1 MLKPTN
7 ERITHGIA
15 PDPTNKDMQINL
27 TFRHLISHPC
37 DLKKPRLQIDVPVVP
52 QYSSP
57 MCRPDD
63 LSPLTD
69 HNLMMI
75 FLKNT
80 G

>member
-7 ERITHGIA
+7 ERFTHGIA
-15 PDPTNKDMQINL
+15 PDLINKDMQINL
-27 TFRHLISHPC
+27 TFRHLISHPF
-37 DLKKPRLQIDVPVVP
+37 DLKRPRLQIDVPMVP
-52 QYSSP
+52 QHSSP
-57 MCRPDD
+57 MSRPED

-69 HNLMMI
+69 QNLMMI